1 MNEEL
6 KTDAA
11 DAVIAGLEQMR
22 LAVEVYDKAV
32 LEGYNRGVDDTREH
46 FKAVLAEI
54 PSEQDVADEIDKAWR
69 EGFNIGKATERDLM
83 NLEANNEPF

>member
-6 KTDAA
+6 KTNAA
-11 DAVIAGLEQMR
+11 DAAIAGLEQMR
-22 LAVEVYDKAV
+22 LVVEVYDKAV

-54 PSEQDVADEIDKAWR
+54 PSEQDLADEIDKAYLK
-69 EGFNIGKATERDLM
+69 GFNVGMDAARAL
-83 NLEANNEPF
+83 LESGGE